1 MGEESPSRTQSMSQ
15 TIRGALVMI
24 LAGGQGQ
31 RLVPLTNNMAKPAV
45 RFAGSY
51 RMIDFTLSNCI
62 NSGLRR
68 IHLLTQYASSSLN
81 RHVRKG
87 WAPLL
92 SDELGEYIDLIPP
105 QRVFAER
112 WYAGTADAVFQ
123 NLMLLQDH
131 RPEQV
136 VLLSGDHAYQM
147 DYSLMLHHHLR
158 TGAALTIACM
168 ALPCEECKQFGVMN
182 TESDGRV
189 IDFIEKPDDPP
200 PMPDDPDKSLINMAV
215 YIWDTEK
222 LAHYVSQDARRD
234 TSHDFG
240 NDIIPAMLEAE
251 EAIYA
256 YQFQSAGRTERDYW
270 RDIGTLESYW
280 EAHMDLVSPVPM
292 LDMYDPTW
300 PIYTYRPVAPPAK
313 ITGGTET
320 ACITNSIISPGSIV
334 TGGTV
339 NQTVL
344 SPNVYIDNAEV
355 QQSILMD
362 QVQINPGAR
371 IRKAIIGE
379 GVEVPAGM
387 EIGFDRQKDC
397 KRFVVTDGGITVVP
411 SRVILEEAE
420 NNDF

>member
-1 MGEESPSRTQSMSQ
+1 MMDEQ
-15 TIRGALVMI
+15 TGPRSISETVRGALVMI

-62 NSGLRR
+62 NSGMRR
-68 IHLLTQYASSSLN
+68 VHLLTQYASSSLN

-123 NLMLLQDH
+123 NLPVLQEARPDH
-131 RPEQV
+131 V

-147 DYSLMLHHHLR
+147 DYSMMLNDHLR
-158 TGAALTIACM
+158 TEAALTIACLS
-168 ALPCEECKQFGVMN
+168 LPSEECTELGVMH

-189 IDFIEKPDDPP
+189 IDFVEKPDDPP
-200 PMPDDPDKSLINMAV
+200 SIPDNPDRSLINMAV

-240 NDIIPAMLEAE
+240 HDIIPAMLKADEP
-251 EAIYA
+251 IHA
-256 YQFQSAGRTERDYW
+256 YRFRSAGRSERNYW

-280 EAHMDLVSPVPM
+280 DAHMDLVSPVPL

-313 ITGGTET
+313 INSGEDKK
-320 ACITNSIISPGSIV
+320 ARCICNSIISPGSIIV
-334 TGGTV
+334 GGLV
-339 NQTVL
+339 NESVL
-344 SPNVYIDNAEV
+344 SPNVYVDRAEV
-355 QQSILMD
+355 DQSVLMD
-362 QVQINPGAR
+362 GVTVGEGAR
-371 IRKAIIGE
+371 LRKVIIGE
-379 GVEVPAGM
+379 GVNIPAGL
-387 EIGFDRQKDC
+387 EIGFDPDKDR
-397 KRFVVTDGGITVVP
+397 KRFVVTDHGVTVIP
-411 SRVILEEAE
+411 SRVILEENE
-420 NNDF
+420 M